1 MTDITRIFNYE
12 TRSFKNVDKKYS
24 GQIND
29 ASSTTL
35 HFIYEPLDFLKES
48 LDGDKFI
55 PYIMFAVYRRDGT
68 PYTYGPTPIY
78 DPETKSDS
86 PTFDGYTFTIPWE
99 VTHNATSQKVEYQLF
114 FVRNGVTFDPKTGV
128 ANLSSTDY
136 MLSSI
141 DGIAFKKSITCSK
154 KQKCDC
160 PSMTPNSEPTVVGYI
175 NLWKDYGVVM
185 PVESYVDPESGQ
197 LVMDYHTY
205 NGDKDMALTLDV
217 APLVDGKVPAKF
229 LPVDKDWADPTDET
243 IPSSRLVRETLDEE
257 FTKKTMSVAYWD
269 SDTEYQMDSVVVW
282 SENLYISIK
291 VDSAGK
297 NIGHDP
303 VEENSEWWSTV
314 TEYDIILTS
323 WTTDIPSQGQTKK
336 VPCERIVLEALALK
350 LDRSQVISAWNAS
363 TTTDGYIASAKLTKD
378 SLDLKLD
385 DDQLVTFW
393 ADEPSDSK
401 IPSEKLT
408 KDTFDTKVDKSDV
421 ITEWSEE
428 RSEQK
433 IPTEKMVLDMF
444 DTKADRENPIP
455 EWDPAAEYHN
465 NSVVV
470 YGNTMYIS
478 KADYNKGVNPAL
490 ESSTR
495 WWETVGN
502 GGSGGSDY
510 SKKYIDVLGDGV
522 NSVFRVRH
530 ALGSEDIFYTMR
542 SLTSTFELSEGMFV
556 DADVTV
562 EDANTVNV
570 RFYEPIPENSI
581 MITIGIGLNEG
592 SFTTTIQSETEREFI
607 LTHKFATKDFFAS
620 FREPDTGRIVK
631 ADVYAITPNKAKV
644 VLSEPPVDGLHVV
657 LSPNAC
663 DYVTLH
669 KYYFEQESPS
679 NRWEIHHDMGIPVQV
694 QAFDDDGNELT
705 GRVTQNSNL
714 LEVVIEF
721 NHAQTGYAV
730 VR

>member
-35 HFIYEPLDFLKES
+35 HFIYEPIDFLKES

-55 PYIMFAVYRRDGT
+55 PYIMFAVYRKDGT

-78 DPETKSDS
+78 DPETKSES
-86 PTFDGYTFTIPWE
+86 PVFDGYTFTIPWE

-185 PVESYVDPESGQ
+185 PIESYVDPDSGQ
-197 LVMDYHTY
+197 LKIDFHTY
-205 NGDKDMALTLDV
+205 NGEKDQTLMLDV

-229 LPVDKDWADPTDET
+229 LPIDKDWTDPTDET
-243 IPSSRLVRETLDEE
+243 VPSSRLVRETLDNE
-257 FTKKTMSVAYWD
+257 FTKKTMAVALWD
-269 SDTEYQMDSVVVW
+269 STAEYSMDSVVVW
-282 SENLYISIK
+282 QENLYISIK
-291 VDSAGK
+291 IDDSGL
-297 NIGHDP
+297 NVGHDP
-303 VEENSEWWSTV
+303 SEEESEWWSTV
-314 TEYDIILTS
+314 TEYDMILTS
-323 WTTDIPSQGQTKK
+323 WTTSVPEEGAIKK
-336 VPCERIVLEALALK
+336 VPCERLVLEALAGKIDTAKILTIWSSSGITHDYVPSAKLVKATVDLK
-350 LDRSQVISAWNAS
+350 LDRSQ
-363 TTTDGYIASAKLTKD
+363 LTA
-378 SLDLKLD
+378 L
-385 DDQLVTFW
+385 W
-393 ADEPSDSK
+393 ADAPSDVK
-401 IPSEKLT
+401 IPSEKLVKST
-408 KDTFDTKVDKSDV
+408 LDEKVEKADV

-433 IPTEKMVLDMF
+433 IPTEKMVLDKF
-444 DTKADRENPIP
+444 DTKTDKENPIP
-455 EWDPAAEYHN
+455 EWDPATEYHN

-502 GGSGGSDY
+502 GGGTGDY

-581 MITIGIGLNEG
+581 MITIGTGLNEG
-592 SFTTTIQSETEREFI
+592 SFTTTIQSATETEFEI
-607 LTHKFATKDFFAS
+607 THNFATKDFFAS

-631 ADVYAITPNKAKV
+631 ADVYAITPNKAKI
-644 VLSEPPVDGLHVV
+644 VLSAPPVDGLHVV

-679 NRWEIHHDMGIPVQV
+679 NRWEIHHNMGIPVQV
-694 QAFDDDGNELT
+694 QVFDDDGNELT

-714 LEVVIEF
+714 LDVVIEF
-721 NHAQTGYAV
+721 NHAHTGYAV